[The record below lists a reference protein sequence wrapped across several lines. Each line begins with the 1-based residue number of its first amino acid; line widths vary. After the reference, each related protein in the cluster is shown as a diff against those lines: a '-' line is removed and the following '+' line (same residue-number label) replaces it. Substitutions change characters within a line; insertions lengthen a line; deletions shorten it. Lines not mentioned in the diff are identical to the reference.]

1 MGSPQIASHNFKPGP
16 PPPPS
21 SSSSSSSN
29 PSSQSSSSSSSSSS
43 PSSQSSS
50 SSSSSSAPRDL
61 PEPKVVHPG
70 IINPKI
76 APKGMVC
83 YDECKYKAINTK
95 NNYEVCKR
103 CLTENVDA
111 GIARLNKTGV
121 SIIKN
126 VASEFFASKGVVDPR
141 RTNNYPSSAEVN
153 FVYDVPEKYCHVE
166 DYSGQKP
173 ICVTDT
179 SKSKPA
185 TLWLYRGFSLP
196 AIFAVNNALKYEDKG
211 ELNPNSTAVQ
221 SAGNATSPG
230 GDALMGSGTQ
240 EESLQFD
247 SEAYL
252 FINTKRAYEE
262 YYLKNKQAMAEQL
275 EASKRMGLP
284 CSVDAW
290 NKTGIFSRG
299 VYSSGVG
306 LRNDGLCDSNGAT
319 INIITTAAADYN
331 FTHDGTYMGPKED
344 SDRTLTSYRKQ
355 LITYWDTILRIAYTN
370 GNRNIVLTTGGG
382 GAYKGD
388 NAEIISALFTVLTQ
402 HGPRGGICW
411 ARCFDNIIFAS
422 GSGHVETNLCK
433 HYEDIFGKSYLRRI

>member
-1 MGSPQIASHNFKPGP
+1 
-16 PPPPS
+16 
-21 SSSSSSSN
+21 
-29 PSSQSSSSSSSSSS
+29 
-43 PSSQSSS
+43 
-50 SSSSSSAPRDL
+50 
-61 PEPKVVHPG
+61 
-70 IINPKI
+70 
-76 APKGMVC
+76 MVC
-83 YDECKYKAINTK
+83 YAKIEYKAIETK
-95 NNYEVCKR
+95 NNYKVCKK
-103 CLTENVDA
+103 CLTENVNA
-111 GIARLNKTGV
+111 GIKRLNKTGV

-196 AIFAVNNALKYEDKG
+196 AIFAVNNALKYEGKG

-252 FINTKRAYEE
+252 FLNTKRAYEE

-275 EASKRMGLP
+275 EASKKMRSS

-422 GSGHVETNLCK
+422 ENGYVETNLCK
-433 HYEDIFGKSYLRRI
+433 RYEDIFNIFGESYVKRIRLP